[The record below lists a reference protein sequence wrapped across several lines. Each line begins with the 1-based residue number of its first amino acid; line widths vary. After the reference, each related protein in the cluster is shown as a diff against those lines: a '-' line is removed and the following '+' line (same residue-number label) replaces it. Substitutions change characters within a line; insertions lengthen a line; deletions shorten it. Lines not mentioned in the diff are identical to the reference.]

1 MKRSLRTILL
11 LLAPLCLWATL
22 AIAQSPP
29 AFVPPGGGAPRP
41 LDNGDIP
48 TATQWNNFFESKQ
61 DYGGGGGG
69 GGSGCGSNCLVNGG
83 PLGTPSSGN
92 LSNTTGF
99 PASQLTGIV
108 PVPQGGTGQS
118 TFTTGGPL
126 LGNGNS
132 PVMQGTISGS
142 STALIAKDGA
152 FTSGHCP
159 QIDASGGLVDS
170 GGACSTN
177 AGVEYQSTVL
187 SINLVPGVDCT
198 GTTDSSAA
206 LNTMFSTISGEHIRL
221 INTTNQPCHLVTYQ
235 QLHILNATDFWL
247 DGDSETYG
255 AGMTISGCGTP
266 TNTLNGSNA
275 VLYINGSFHWR
286 VSGLLIEA
294 NGNTRCSVASTF
306 TVSLQRDNT
315 SGTYTDTDSIIDHS
329 TFTSSVNGSG
339 SYRFSNYRGIL
350 ESATNGNGEN
360 LRLYDDNFLCQQSPS
375 SWAVDIAGP
384 FADMFDIHHNIFS
397 YCMIDVFD
405 NGSQG
410 RVENNQAEAP
420 GNYADFGAGGAFFY
434 LAGYCPYGYDK
445 IVISGNETDNS
456 GPLFSNATDAT
467 ASGGACV
474 GGSLTIADNLIG
486 PTNSPP
492 IPQRST
498 SKTPLAF
505 TSSPGTSS
513 NLRISRPSR

>member
-1 MKRSLRTILL
+1 MKSSLVSPIPLFRTILL

-187 SINLVPGVDCT
+187 SINLVPGVNCT

-255 AGMTISGCGTP
+255 AGMTISGCARRPIPSTAP
-266 TNTLNGSNA
+266 T
-275 VLYINGSFHWR
+275 
-286 VSGLLIEA
+286 
-294 NGNTRCSVASTF
+294 
-306 TVSLQRDNT
+306 
-315 SGTYTDTDSIIDHS
+315 
-329 TFTSSVNGSG
+329 
-339 SYRFSNYRGIL
+339 
-350 ESATNGNGEN
+350 
-360 LRLYDDNFLCQQSPS
+360 PS
-375 SWAVDIAGP
+375 STSTAPSIGA
-384 FADMFDIHHNIFS
+384 
-397 YCMIDVFD
+397 
-405 NGSQG
+405 SQ
-410 RVENNQAEAP
+410 
-420 GNYADFGAGGAFFY
+420 
-434 LAGYCPYGYDK
+434 
-445 IVISGNETDNS
+445 
-456 GPLFSNATDAT
+456 
-467 ASGGACV
+467 AC
-474 GGSLTIADNLIG
+474 
-486 PTNSPP
+486 
-492 IPQRST
+492 
-498 SKTPLAF
+498 
-505 TSSPGTSS
+505 
-513 NLRISRPSR
+513 